1 MPISLRSGKAVHDA
15 FSRKGY
21 ENQRKLD
28 QSDIGGLGR
37 HMILTRFDFIV
48 NKYKD
53 PIIWRQGM
61 TDMSLSRDVARKVD
75 G

>member
-1 MPISLRSGKAVHDA
+1 
-15 FSRKGY
+15 
-21 ENQRKLD
+21 
-28 QSDIGGLGR
+28 
-37 HMILTRFDFIV
+37 MILTRFDFIV